1 MPHGEIIGILTD
13 VGTEAKKESRKTK
26 GHGYEKESTPS
37 QAMSC
42 L

>member
-26 GHGYEKESTPS
+26 GHEPKKEFNPS